1 MKTFL
6 LIVAFVIGTGA
17 ASASGIENE
26 QDWVIDCLSR
36 MEVSTTW
43 DECRTGMFQMCQ
55 TDTVGTPEHLS
66 CLTEQSDKWKVYLQ
80 DYTDLLNEK
89 LTSDGAL
96 ELSRLLGQWFGFV
109 GNKCAAVAES
119 KADISAE
126 AAGLGC
132 EISEFA
138 GLVTEFHACLDQRST
153 APYCDIKE

>member
-1 MKTFL
+1 MKFVL
-6 LIVAFVIGTGA
+6 LSVGILFGAGA
-17 ASASGIENE
+17 ASASEIENE
-26 QDWVIDCLSR
+26 QDWVVDCLSR
-36 MEVSTTW
+36 MEVSTSW

-55 TDTVGTPEHLS
+55 TATVGSAEHLS

-89 LTSDGAL
+89 LTSEGAL
-96 ELSRLLGQWFGFV
+96 ELSMLLGQWFGYV

-119 KADISAE
+119 KAEISSE

-153 APYCDIKE
+153 APYCVIKE